1 VRPVDII
8 SDLHWLAPAHLPVEV
23 LSVVRGRVL
32 GGKLSQVRA
41 GAVAAMGNLS
51 MDLVDPCPTPTE
63 SGLCETPSLPT
74 TRRTS
79 PLPSRR
85 AVSS

>member
-1 VRPVDII
+1 VVDII

-41 GAVAAMGNLS
+41 GAAAMGNLS

-63 SGLCETPSLPT
+63 PGLCETPSLPT